1 MSDIAASRPQ
11 ESIQADVTLITRGI
25 TVTARVDVSTD
36 SVLVVQPQGGSEALS
51 PAVKPGDRVEVFWVG
66 EQEELALPA
75 RIDEVDAG
83 EQPRWRLTP
92 TGPAERSQ
100 RRRSVRAHVELPVV
114 IPWLDGQMTG
124 ATLDL
129 SEAGTRVLV
138 DGWGLPPEPG
148 TRLRLNLTLGEA
160 LLDLRGELV
169 WQRARGV
176 QWVLAVHFDDVP
188 ERDADR
194 LRRRVFE
201 ELRAERSRATA

>member
-36 SVLVVQPQGGSEALS
+36 SVLVVQPQGGIDALS

-66 EQEELALPA
+66 EQEELSLPA
-75 RIDEVDAG
+75 RIDEVDPG
-83 EQPRWRLTP
+83 EQPLWRLTP

-100 RRRSVRAHVELPVV
+100 RRRAVRAPIELPVV
-114 IPWLDGQMTG
+114 IPWLDGQMAG

-129 SEAGTRVLV
+129 SEAGMRVLV

-148 TRLRLNLTLGEA
+148 TRLRLNLTLGED
-160 LLDLRGELV
+160 LLDLHGELV
-169 WQRARGV
+169 WQRVRGV
-176 QWVLAVHFDDVP
+176 QWMLAVRFDDVP

-194 LRRRVFE
+194 LRRQVFE
-201 ELRAERSRATA
+201 GLRAERARAMA